1 MESQKE
7 APITTLY
14 QLASELAHMRQRQAK
29 EMAEFLR
36 RINPA
41 VFASQDREEI
51 MQPMMLGMLEKQQQ
65 THQLLTLLNVACPV
79 TNKEGD
85 DILLGLYRPWL
96 EDVDERVEAKAKE
109 VKKTIQTA
117 SQDLTTE
124 TPKGR
129 GRGPWTVREIAI
141 LHALYPILGH
151 DHEAYESVLPNRSAT
166 SIASKIEKEY
176 LKGHLPKHDARAQY
190 KRPQSIDSEITRA
203 TTDYWASIKDTIT
216 QPTSSELVDSAEF
229 TAVRSTPMPTIKK
242 TSRPVGRPKKSDSS
256 GGENKVSRAV
266 PDHAG
271 KRTAG
276 DEEGNDSEITP
287 SQKRTRRPRATKD
300 RAIDAI
306 KDTIESMRK
315 PFSDLGSTPS
325 SPPSAVT
332 SEAQYSIDS

>member
-1 MESQKE
+1 MESLKE

-14 QLASELAHMRQRQAK
+14 QLTSELAQMRQRQAK

-51 MQPMMLGMLEKQQQ
+51 MQPMILGMLEKQQQ

-96 EDVDERVEAKAKE
+96 EDAEGRVESKVKD
-109 VKKTIQTA
+109 VKKTIQIA

-124 TPKGR
+124 TPKTR
-129 GRGPWTVREIAI
+129 GRGQWTVREMAI

-151 DHEAYESVLPNRSAT
+151 DHEAYESVLPSRSAK
-166 SIASKIEKEY
+166 SIANKIDKEY
-176 LKGHLPKHDARAQY
+176 LQGNLPKHDARAQY
-190 KRPQSIDSEITRA
+190 KRPQSIDSDITRA
-203 TTDYWASIKDTIT
+203 TSEYWASIKDTVT
-216 QPTSSELVDSAEF
+216 QSTSSVDSEEF
-229 TAVRSTPMPTIKK
+229 TAVRRTPIPAVKK
-242 TSRPVGRPKKSDSS
+242 ASPPVGRPRKSNSS
-256 GGENKVSRAV
+256 DGKIKVSRAV
-266 PDHAG
+266 LDHAE

-276 DEEGNDSEITP
+276 DEGDDDSETTR
-287 SQKRTRRPRATKD
+287 SNKRTRRPRATKD

-306 KDTIESMRK
+306 KDTFELLRAPI
-315 PFSDLGSTPS
+315 SDTGSIPS
-325 SPPSAVT
+325 TPPSAIT
-332 SEAQYSIDS
+332 SEAKYSMDS